1 MGKIAD
7 ALKKL
12 IENSDDLST
21 LPLLVAQVETIEASE
36 ENYQTR
42 IAKLQEINK
51 SYLAQIPIP
60 TDKTNEPPEEP
71 DEPTIADAKQYL
83 IEALGGNK

>member
-21 LPLLVAQVETIEASE
+21 LPQLVAQVETIEAGE
-36 ENYQTR
+36 AAYQER

-60 TDKTNEPPEEP
+60 EDKTKLPPADPEEP
-71 DEPTIADAKQYL
+71 TMEDAKNYL
-83 IEALGGNK
+83 IEALGGK

>member
-7 ALKKL
+7 ALRKL

-21 LPLLVAQVETIEASE
+21 LPQLVAQVETIESSE
-36 ENYQTR
+36 EEYQSR
-42 IAKLQEINK
+42 IARLQEINK

-60 TDKTNEPPEEP
+60 NDKTKEPPADPEEP
-71 DEPTIADAKQYL
+71 TMEDAKQYL
-83 IEALGGNK
+83 IEALGGNN

>member
-21 LPLLVAQVETIEASE
+21 LPQLVAQVEGIESSE
-36 ENYQTR
+36 GDYQER
-42 IAKLQEINK
+42 ISKLQDINK
-51 SYLAQIPIP
+51 KYLAQIPIAGA
-60 TDKTNEPPEEP
+60 EPEPPAEPEEP
-71 DEPTIADAKQYL
+71 TLDDARNYL
-83 IEALGGNK
+83 IESLGGK

>member
-21 LPLLVAQVETIEASE
+21 LPQLVAQVEGIESSE
-36 ENYQTR
+36 GDYQER
-42 IAKLQEINK
+42 ISKLQDINK
-51 SYLAQIPIP
+51 KYLAQIPIA
-60 TDKTNEPPEEP
+60 TDKTNEPPAAPE
-71 DEPTIADAKQYL
+71 DPTLDDAKNYL
-83 IEALGGNK
+83 VEMLKGDK

>member
-21 LPLLVAQVETIEASE
+21 LPQLVAQVETIEASE
-36 ENYQTR
+36 ENYQLR
-42 IAKLQEINK
+42 ISKLQEVNK

-60 TDKTNEPPEEP
+60 GQEPPKKE
-71 DEPTIADAKQYL
+71 DEPKEATLDDAKNYL
-83 IEALGGNK
+83 IEALGGKE

>member
-21 LPLLVAQVETIEASE
+21 LPQLVAQVETIEASE
-36 ENYQTR
+36 ETYQDR
-42 IAKLQEINK
+42 IARLQEINK

-60 TDKTNEPPEEP
+60 SDKTNEPPAPPEEP
-71 DEPTIADAKQYL
+71 TLEDAKQYL
-83 IEALGGNK
+83 IQTLGGNK

>member
-7 ALKKL
+7 ALRKL

-21 LPLLVAQVETIEASE
+21 LPQLVAQVETIEASE
-36 ENYQTR
+36 ESYQDR
-42 IAKLQEINK
+42 IARLQEINK

-60 TDKTNEPPEEP
+60 NDKTNEPPAPPEEP
-71 DEPTIADAKQYL
+71 TLEDAKQYL
-83 IEALGGNK
+83 IQSLGGNK